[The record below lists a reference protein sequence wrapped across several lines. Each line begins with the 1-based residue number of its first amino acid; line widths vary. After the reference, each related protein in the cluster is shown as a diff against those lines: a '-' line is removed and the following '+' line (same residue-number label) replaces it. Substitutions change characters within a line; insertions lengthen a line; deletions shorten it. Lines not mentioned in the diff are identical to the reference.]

1 MTQGQKNIKKQ
12 MVHTR
17 GPQSLWGLGEY
28 YVLCGQET
36 ESAQIPK
43 RVDWGGEQVQVQG
56 IKQSLDQKLGQ

>member
-1 MTQGQKNIKKQ
+1 